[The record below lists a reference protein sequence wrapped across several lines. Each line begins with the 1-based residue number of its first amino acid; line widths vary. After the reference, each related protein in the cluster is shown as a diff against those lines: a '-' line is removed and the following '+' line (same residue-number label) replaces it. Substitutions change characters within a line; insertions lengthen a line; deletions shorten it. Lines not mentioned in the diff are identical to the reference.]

1 MSESVRGSTS
11 IHLFEFRTCV
21 RAIPGGE
28 LQPLHLFQSA
38 KHNDKTKRK
47 RQQCTSNAPAMH
59 QHIMLESQGI
69 WFQGFYMIDSSY
81 ILQNL
86 QIYINILDMIRY
98 VSFSL
103 ALDFSVTFSPST
115 HWRNSPHVPH
125 VFWLCRYQKARVTSG
140 LFLCTLSAYLRC
152 SMMFHWSMTPNI
164 KIALLH
170 SFTHWQCLSKLI
182 YEIIILNICLLS
194 QKQRHIKTWKQHG
207 SRWHRWQNFV
217 ELVLWHFIE
226 GTVGFHSV
234 FIVIESYYFWILW
247 NLLNLDDRF
256 KD

>member
-1 MSESVRGSTS
+1 
-11 IHLFEFRTCV
+11 
-21 RAIPGGE
+21 
-28 LQPLHLFQSA
+28 
-38 KHNDKTKRK
+38 
-47 RQQCTSNAPAMH
+47 MH

>member
-1 MSESVRGSTS
+1 
-11 IHLFEFRTCV
+11 
-21 RAIPGGE
+21 
-28 LQPLHLFQSA
+28 
-38 KHNDKTKRK
+38 
-47 RQQCTSNAPAMH
+47 MH

-164 KIALLH
+164 KIALFH

-194 QKQRHIKTWKQHG
+194 QKQRHIKDMETARVTLA
-207 SRWHRWQNFV
+207 SV
-217 ELVLWHFIE
+217 TELRRACPV
-226 GTVGFHSV
+226 TFHWRYGRFSLRLHCHW
-234 FIVIESYYFWILW
+234 VIL
-247 NLLNLDDRF
+247 LLNPLKSSKSWWPLQRL
-256 KD
+256 KLESH